1 MLTET
6 SGFPQTQPQP
16 ARIAVMDS
24 GIGGLSVFA
33 EIRQA
38 LPGAELLYF
47 ADDAAFPYGRLD
59 EYTLVPRVAQVVE
72 AIIDRHAP
80 DLIVLACN
88 TASTLCLPTLRSR
101 FSVPFVGTVPAI
113 KPAALQSQSRCISIL
128 ATPGTL
134 ARDYTR
140 ELIATHAGDCHITAV
155 PSPDLAA
162 YAEAELRGEPVADG
176 DILAAIAPAFVEYD
190 GRRTDTVV
198 LACTHYPFLLHRF
211 TALAPWPVAWLDAAA
226 AIARRTASLIGDR
239 PAHPA
244 PRHQAHFTSGA
255 SVPKA
260 LQLALQNRSIAA
272 INPFPVPFELHL
284 PL

>member
-1 MLTET
+1 MLPEA
-6 SGFPQTQPQP
+6 SSFPQPQPQP

-33 EIRQA
+33 EIRKA

-59 EYTLVPRVAQVVE
+59 ESALIARVVQVVE
-72 AIIDRHAP
+72 TIISQHAP
-80 DLIVLACN
+80 DLVVLACN
-88 TASTLCLPTLRSR
+88 TASTLCLPALRER
-101 FSVPFVGTVPAI
+101 FTVPFVGTVPAI

-140 ELIATHAGDCHITAV
+140 ELIVTHANGCHVTPV

-162 YAEAELRGEPVADG
+162 YAEAELRGEPVEDAK
-176 DILAAIAPAFVEYD
+176 ILAAITPAFIEHE
-190 GRRTDTVV
+190 GRQTDTIV

-211 TALAPWPVAWLDAAA
+211 TALASWPVAWLDAAA
-226 AIARRTASLIGDR
+226 AIARRTASLIGER
-239 PAHPA
+239 PPHPA
-244 PRHQAHFTSGA
+244 PLHKAYFTSGA
-255 SVPKA
+255 PIPQA
-260 LQLALQNRSIAA
+260 LQLALQNHSIAA
-272 INPFPVPFELHL
+272 INPFPVPLNFT
-284 PL
+284 

>member
-1 MLTET
+1 MLPEA
-6 SGFPQTQPQP
+6 SSFPQTQPQP

-33 EIRQA
+33 EIRRA

-59 EYTLVPRVAQVVE
+59 DATLIARVVQVVE
-72 AIIDRHAP
+72 AIISQHAP

-88 TASTLCLPTLRSR
+88 TASTLCLPALRAK

-140 ELIATHAGDCHITAV
+140 ELIATHANGCHVI
-155 PSPDLAA
+155 PISSPGLAA
-162 YAEAELRGEPVADG
+162 YAEAELRGEPVEDAKV
-176 DILAAIAPAFVEYD
+176 LAAIAPAFVEHI
-190 GRRTDTVV
+190 GQRTDTIV

-211 TALAPWPVAWLDAAA
+211 TALAPWPVAWMDAAA
-226 AIARRTASLIGDR
+226 AIARRTASLIGER
-239 PAHPA
+239 PPHPA
-244 PRHQAHFTSGA
+244 PLHKAHFTSGA
-255 SVPKA
+255 SIPHA

-272 INPFPVPFELHL
+272 INPFPVL
-284 PL
+284 